1 MPHDQNIK
9 HISNIVTTSIKTL
22 KTVDIQK
29 NLLIKKILS
38 ASNTGDACAIPGL
51 GTKIPHA
58 VQCSQKKKK
67 NSWKNGAD
75 INSWL

>member
-38 ASNTGDACAIPGL
+38 ASNTGDACSIPGL

-67 NSWKNGAD
+67 NFFLGRMVPT
-75 INSWL
+75 